1 MPDYQFYQEVFC
13 GWRIPQS
20 KFRSCM
26 ARAKAWL
33 DGLERCCT
41 VVAYGPESRKM
52 ALCAIGEA
60 LYDHAKQGQYETVSL
75 GGVSVR
81 YEKNKASLQHR
92 LLQSACGYLEIYRGV
107 G

>member
-33 DGLERCCT
+33 EGLERCCT
-41 VVAYGPESRKM
+41 VVAYGPESRKL
-52 ALCAIGEA
+52 ALCAIGET
-60 LYDHAKQGQYETVSL
+60 LYSWARAGQYEQVSV

-81 YEKNKASLQHR
+81 YEKDRTSLQR
-92 LLQSACGYLEIYRGV
+92 QLVQSACDYLEVYRGV